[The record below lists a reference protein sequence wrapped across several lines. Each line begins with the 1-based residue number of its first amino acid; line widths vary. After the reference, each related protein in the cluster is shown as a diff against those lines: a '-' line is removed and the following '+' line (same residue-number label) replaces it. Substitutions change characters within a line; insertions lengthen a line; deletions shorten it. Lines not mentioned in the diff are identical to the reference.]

1 MWTRVLSWD
10 QKWVYVVTH
19 FVQKNAKIEPDECT
33 LYSQQ
38 NSANNNPN
46 SSPRGSISDGMP
58 RSRRRSLSRASSSS
72 ASSPKTKSA
81 ICASALSKLV
91 FKNGRITIAP
101 EVMLHAAGLLPPK
114 PKEPVAVQKKHLAE
128 VQMKD
133 AVEDGVPKKEAVY
146 VLEQIDG
153 SDDEGLLG
161 KGHGFGFDEMKLQEW
176 EWERIE
182 TERKRGLKIA
192 HHLDKQSALEDEFY
206 PSEALG
212 KHTDGNGI
220 GGVVLTLAQLGKVS
234 RWQFL

>member
-19 FVQKNAKIEPDECT
+19 FVKKNAHIEPDECT

-38 NSANNNPN
+38 NSRNSSPN
-46 SSPRGSISDGMP
+46 SSPRVFVCDGMP
-58 RSRRRSLSRASSSS
+58 LSSRGSLSRAPISS
-72 ASSPKTKSA
+72 ASSPDMKSA

-101 EVMLHAAGLLPPK
+101 EVMLHAAGLLPPR
-114 PKEPVAVQKKHLAE
+114 PEEPVAVQKEHLADL
-128 VQMKD
+128 QMRD
-133 AVEDGVPKKEAVY
+133 AVADGVPKKEAVN
-146 VLEQIDG
+146 VLKQIDG

-161 KGHGFGFDEMKLQEW
+161 KGHDFGFDEKKLQEW

-182 TERKRGLKIA
+182 TERKRGLRTA
-192 HHLDKQSALEDEFY
+192 HHLEKQSALEDEFY

-220 GGVVLTLAQLGKVS
+220 GGVVLTLAQLGRLS